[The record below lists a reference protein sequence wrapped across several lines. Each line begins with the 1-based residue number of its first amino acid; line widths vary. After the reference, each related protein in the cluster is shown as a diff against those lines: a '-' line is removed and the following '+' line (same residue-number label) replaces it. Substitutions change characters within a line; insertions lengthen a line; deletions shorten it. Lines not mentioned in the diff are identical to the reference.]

1 LEEIKMR
8 FTNEETNVLNKIAT
22 ESKMDCWF
30 CISTEDPDSDYIY
43 DLENDK
49 FMLIEEGVGQL
60 VEGMTNYE
68 DYSMTED
75 EIKTFEELIS
85 KLNIEFTPLD

>member
-1 LEEIKMR
+1 MR
-8 FTNEETNVLNKIAT
+8 FTNEEKMVLNKIAT

-30 CISTEDPDSDYIY
+30 SISDEDPDSDYIY
-43 DLENDK
+43 DLENDE
-49 FMLIEEGVGQL
+49 FMSIEEGVGQL

-75 EIKTFEELIS
+75 EIKTFEELIA

>member
-1 LEEIKMR
+1 MKLS
-8 FTNEETNVLNKIAT
+8 NEEYNVLNKIAT

-30 CISTEDPDSDYIY
+30 SITDEDCTSDSIY
-43 DLENDK
+43 DLENDQ
-49 FMLIEEGVGQL
+49 FMSIKEGVDQL

-75 EIKTFEELIS
+75 EIKTFEELLN
-85 KLNIEFTPLD
+85 KLGIKFIPLT

>member
-1 LEEIKMR
+1 MK
-8 FTNEETNVLNKIAT
+8 FSNEEYNVLNKIAT

-30 CISTEDPDSDYIY
+30 SIADDDNEDDYIY

-49 FMLIEEGVGQL
+49 FMSIEEGVGQL

-75 EIKTFEELIS
+75 EIKTFEELIG

>member
-1 LEEIKMR
+1 MK
-8 FTNEETNVLNKIAT
+8 FTNEEYNVLNKIAT

-30 CISTEDPDSDYIY
+30 SIAEYEEDCIH
-43 DLENDK
+43 DLENDQFISIK
-49 FMLIEEGVGQL
+49 EGVGQL

-75 EIKTFEELIS
+75 EIKTFEELIN
-85 KLNIEFTPLD
+85 KLGIEFTPLD